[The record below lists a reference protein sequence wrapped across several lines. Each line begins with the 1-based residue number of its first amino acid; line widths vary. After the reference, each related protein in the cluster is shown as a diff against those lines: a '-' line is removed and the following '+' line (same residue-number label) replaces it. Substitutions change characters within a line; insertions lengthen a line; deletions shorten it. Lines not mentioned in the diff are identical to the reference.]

1 MGLSNPSRPG
11 SGSGAKG
18 AALKAT
24 VRTTSSQAFWI
35 SVEARED
42 APLFLETKGKNSAP
56 TLLGAAVFTAWRNLG
71 EGRPALVTDAFA
83 LGPRSFQGILRI
95 KSATD
100 APTLATA
107 LRLFKALSAR
117 ALSVPEADAGF
128 PGASALWKRGYSE
141 KALTTL
147 KQVVD
152 ARAALKKAGA
162 VRK

>member
-1 MGLSNPSRPG
+1 MGISNPSRP
-11 SGSGAKG
+11 KG
-18 AALKAT
+18 KAAALKAA
-24 VRTTSSQAFWI
+24 RPGASQAFWI
-35 SVEARED
+35 SVEARDD
-42 APLFLETKGKNSAP
+42 APPFLDGKGSASAP

-83 LGPRSFQGILRI
+83 LGSHSFQGILRI
-95 KSATD
+95 KPGPDS
-100 APTLATA
+100 PTLSTA

-128 PGASALWKRGYSE
+128 PGASALWKRGYRE

-152 ARAALKKAGA
+152 ARAAVKKAA
-162 VRK
+162 VGT